1 MTDPRS
7 PVSSARR
14 DGGPPS
20 PSPARRVLHPNAA
33 GIDIG
38 SERHSVAVPADR
50 DPQPVRCFGCLTPD
64 LQALAHW
71 LKACG
76 VDTAALEST
85 GVYWIPVAQVLE
97 ENGIDAY
104 LVDARQAKNLP
115 GRKTDVKDC
124 QWLQELHSQGMLAR
138 AFRPPD
144 AICVLRSYWRHRKGL
159 VEMGALQIQLM
170 HKSLEQMN
178 LQLHKVLS
186 DVTGVTGLKIIRAIL
201 QGERNPVQLAKL
213 KHPLVHSSEETIAKA
228 LTGDWRAEHLF
239 TLRQA
244 VELYDIYQQK
254 IEACDQEI
262 EAYMKTLDSR
272 GDPKDLPPAPRP
284 PRRKNQVGFDLR
296 GRLYE
301 VTGVDLTV
309 LPGLDAMTA
318 QTIVSECG
326 TELSRF
332 ATEKH
337 FSSWLGLCPNH
348 QISGGKVL
356 RRRTR
361 RVRNRA
367 AQALRVAAQSLH
379 RSKTALGA
387 YFRRM
392 RGRLGPAKAI
402 TATAHKLAILVY
414 RMFRYGIKYVE
425 QGQQVYE
432 QQYQERTRKLLAKR
446 VRQIGYA
453 MVDLRTGEVVS

>member
-7 PVSSARR
+7 TPAAGRQDR
-14 DGGPPS
+14 QP
-20 PSPARRVLHPNAA
+20 PARRILHPHAA

-38 SERHSVAVPADR
+38 SQRHYVAVPPEC

-76 VDTAALEST
+76 VDTAAVEST

-97 ENGIDAY
+97 ENGIDVY

-144 AICVLRSYWRHRKGL
+144 AICVLRSYWRHRKSL
-159 VEMGALQIQLM
+159 VEMTAVQIQLM

-201 QGERNPVQLAKL
+201 QGERNPVELAKL
-213 KHPLVHSSEETIAKA
+213 KHPLVKSSEDTIAKA
-228 LTGDWRAEHLF
+228 LTGDWRVEHLF

-272 GDPKDLPPAPRP
+272 GDPKDLAPAPRST
-284 PRRKNQVGFDLR
+284 RRKNQAHFDLR
-296 GRLYE
+296 ERLYE
-301 VTGVDLTV
+301 ITGVDLTL
-309 LPGLDAMTA
+309 LPGIDAMTA
-318 QTIVSECG
+318 QTLVSECG

-348 QISGGKVL
+348 EISGGKVL

-367 AQALRVAAQSLH
+367 ARALRVAAQSLH
-379 RSKTALGA
+379 KSKTALGA
-387 YFRRM
+387 YYRRM

-402 TATAHKLAILVY
+402 TATAHKLAILIY
-414 RMFRYGIKYVE
+414 RMFRYGMEYVE
-425 QGQQVYE
+425 QGQDLYE
-432 QQYQERTRKLLAKR
+432 QQYQQRTRRLLAKR
-446 VRQIGYA
+446 VRQMGYA
-453 MVDLRTGEVVS
+453 MVDLQTGEVVS